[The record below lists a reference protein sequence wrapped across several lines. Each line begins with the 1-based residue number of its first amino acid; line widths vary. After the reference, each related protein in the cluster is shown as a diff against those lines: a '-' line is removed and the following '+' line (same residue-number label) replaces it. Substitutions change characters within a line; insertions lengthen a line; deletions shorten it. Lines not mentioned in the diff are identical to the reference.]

1 VSRADVRVQGPLVL
15 TLLAILVLAF
25 LVFRYFILTFT
36 LAGSVA
42 LLLAP
47 AQRALTRRLKG
58 RRGLSA
64 ALLVLLCTVALLVPI
79 LVYGTLLAGQAVDFF
94 TWVRPYL
101 QPGALETVWTEVLPR
116 KLPALSAWLAPRSGG
131 RPSLE
136 ILSNTLSRAASVLN
150 NVLQVFL
157 AELVSA
163 VLDLTIFLMMLFF
176 LLRDG
181 QELREGVRG
190 VSPFTRGQEAEMLDH
205 LANTVRGT
213 LLAMIIVPV
222 VQGVV
227 AFLAYWA
234 FGLPRAGLWGA
245 MTVFA
250 AMIPLIGSPLAWIP
264 ASLYLLLTGSTMKA
278 IGLAVYGILVI
289 SMVDNIV
296 KPMIL
301 RGSAQIH
308 TMLGFLSILGGVY
321 AFGGK
326 GLIVGPAVLSL
337 VLSAYRI
344 YRYDI
349 LRWRDGEAVL
359 PASRA
364 L

>member
-1 VSRADVRVQGPLVL
+1 MANVRVQGPLL
-15 TLLAILVLAF
+15 ITLGVILVLAF

-42 LLLAP
+42 LLMAP
-47 AQRALTRRLKG
+47 LQRALTRRLGG
-58 RRGLSA
+58 RRGIA
-64 ALLVLLCTVALLVPI
+64 AAILVVLCTVALLIPVLI
-79 LVYGTLLAGQAVDFF
+79 YGTLLARQAADFF
-94 TWVRPYL
+94 DWVRPYL
-101 QPGALETVWTEVLPR
+101 QPGALEQVWTETLPR
-116 KLPALSAWLAPRSGG
+116 KFPALSAWLAPKQG

-136 ILSNTLSRAASVLN
+136 ILSTALSRGASVLN
-150 NVLQVFL
+150 GVVQVFL
-157 AELVSA
+157 TELVSA
-163 VLDLTIFLMMLFF
+163 VLDLTLFLMMLFF

-181 QELREGVRG
+181 EELRESLRG

-205 LANTVRGT
+205 LGNTVRGV
-213 LLAMIIVPV
+213 LLAMIIVPI
-222 VQGVV
+222 VQGLV
-227 AFLAYWA
+227 AFLAYWG

-245 MTVFA
+245 MTTFA
-250 AMIPLIGSPLAWIP
+250 SMIPLVGSPLAWIP
-264 ASLYLLLTGSTMKA
+264 ASLYLLATGSTGKA

-289 SMVDNIV
+289 SMVDNII
-296 KPMIL
+296 KPLIL
-301 RGSAQIH
+301 QGSAQIH

-349 LRWRDGEAVL
+349 LRWRETEPVL